1 MLHGMTDSVNL
12 PRQTSPAALGLF
24 LVMYE
29 EESIQVAQVVS
40 LEYDLQGL
48 DWCEVHRVGL
58 LER

>member
-1 MLHGMTDSVNL
+1 MTDSVNL

-29 EESIQVAQVVS
+29 EENIQVAQVVP
-40 LEYDLQGL
+40 LEHDPQGP
-48 DWCEVHRVGL
+48 DRCEVHRVGL